1 MYKKRIASDHRH
13 EYMFLLSG
21 IFYTKTE
28 FNKRMIKIYK
38 KSSFALCSRLRRVD
52 VKRCDGCQKS
62 E

>member
-1 MYKKRIASDHRH
+1 
-13 EYMFLLSG
+13 
-21 IFYTKTE
+21 
-28 FNKRMIKIYK
+28 MIKIYK